1 MREVPPPGAPL
12 APPPQGGTATGP
24 AKPVPRRSL
33 GGDVSVS
40 RADLGGLLGEAL
52 TASRLGRLSHFIVDA
67 NSPAIAVFAA
77 EHASTNVEG
86 DWYGEHAG
94 KWLVAAA
101 RAASRAQ
108 DAELITRV
116 RRVADHL
123 IGLQQPD
130 GYLGTYA
137 PERRFMVCQPPKTGT
152 WDGAPSLRTWDIWT
166 HSYLILGLIEVDR
179 QLGHPEALAAAARIG
194 DLCWR
199 TLSGG
204 GIDITELGNH
214 HGLSATVL
222 MDPAMELYIVT
233 REPRYLALAL
243 QVLEQADA
251 NPALALL
258 QRGLAGADAADIAT
272 GKAYQLAWNLV
283 GLAKIH
289 RVTAAPEHARVVDH
303 LWHSIR
309 EHHLTLGGGPWGGV
323 ASRSREVFN
332 APGSFSPLAYVETCS
347 TLAWI
352 QLNRQL
358 LEISGQ
364 ARYAEEIERSAY
376 NDLLGAMAPNGEDWC
391 YYSFPNGRRVHTT
404 YWRCCKSSGA
414 MALEELPLAAYGH
427 APGGGL
433 RVNLL
438 GPGRAQLSLASGA
451 QVTLEQRTAYPFD
464 GHVCVHIEPDS
475 PQPFELGLRVP
486 AWANGATM
494 QVNGEPVDDSV
505 RPGTYACVDRLW
517 QAGDRVTLVLPMPPV
532 LQCQRLHNTQES
544 RAPDGSPV
552 RQDVLHHE
560 YVAITRGPLV
570 YATGLIDG
578 FKTEET
584 VRLRAQAD
592 TPQLEL
598 LPGGAGQ
605 APVIRLS
612 PEGRA
617 PLDFSPYYSADGR
630 RAGGWRLTWLSLAP
644 ASSNIP

>member
-1 MREVPPPGAPL
+1 M
-12 APPPQGGTATGP
+12 P
-24 AKPVPRRSL
+24 AETWVEL
-33 GGDVSVS
+33 E
-40 RADLGGLLGEAL
+40 GLLGDAL
-52 TASRLGRLSHFIVDA
+52 EASRRGRLSHFIVDA

-77 EHASTNVEG
+77 EHASTNLEG

-101 RAASRAQ
+101 RAACRTQ
-108 DAELITRV
+108 DAALAATV
-116 RRVADHL
+116 RRITDHL
-123 IGLQQPD
+123 ISLQQPD

-137 PERRFMVCQPPKTGT
+137 APRHFTQPQPPKPGEPGGT
-152 WDGAPSLRTWDIWT
+152 PAWRSWDGAPALRTWDIWT
-166 HSYLILGLIEVDR
+166 HSYLVLGLLEVHHR
-179 QLGHPEALAAAARIG
+179 LGHPGALAAACRIG
-194 DLCWR
+194 DLCWHALD
-199 TLSGG
+199 TL

-222 MDPAMELYIVT
+222 MDPAMELYFAT
-233 REPRYLALAL
+233 GTQRYLDLAL
-243 QVLEQADA
+243 RALQQADA

-258 QRGLAGADAADIAT
+258 QRGLADADAADIAT
-272 GKAYQLAWNLV
+272 GKAYQLIWNLV

-289 RVTAAPEHARVVDH
+289 CATGAPEHARVALH

-323 ASRSREVFN
+323 AHRSREVFN

-364 ARYAEEIERSAY
+364 ARYADEIERSAY

-391 YYSFPNGRRVHTT
+391 YYSFPNGRRVHTS

-414 MALEELPLAAYGH
+414 MALEELPQIAYGH

-438 GPGRAQLSLASGA
+438 GPGRARLKLASGG
-451 QVTLEQRTAYPFD
+451 QVTLEQRTDYPFD
-464 GHVCVHIEPDS
+464 GHIAVHVSPDS
-475 PQPFELGLRVP
+475 PQQFELGLRIP
-486 AWANGATM
+486 AWARGATV
-494 QVNGEPVDDSV
+494 QLNGQPVAEPVQHGS
-505 RPGTYACVDRLW
+505 YACIDRLW
-517 QAGDRVTLVLPMPPV
+517 HAGDCVTLDLPMPPA
-532 LQCQRLHNTQES
+532 LQHQRLQNIQES

-552 RQDVLHHE
+552 RQEVLRHE

-584 VRLRAQAD
+584 IRLRGDAGTAA
-592 TPQLEL
+592 LEV
-598 LPGGAGQ
+598 LPAAAGQ
-605 APVIRLS
+605 APLIRLS

-617 PLDFSPYYSADGR
+617 PLDFYPYYGADGR
-630 RAGGWRLTWLSLAP
+630 SDGGWRLTWLSLAP
-644 ASSNIP
+644 ASSNFP